1 MTDLFETNHNV
12 DESLHETTGNGKLS
26 NLQISVT
33 ILQNIQFLFRQSSCF
48 CKSKN
53 LANLDQFKKLSTKV
67 DFRITIW
74 IKKQDKYLHKDIQHE
89 VIRQLAIL
97 LLRDKA
103 KNINERVFFFIMADK
118 SHRL

>member
-1 MTDLFETNHNV
+1 MTDLSETNHNV
-12 DESLHETTGNGKLS
+12 DESLHETIGNGKLS
-26 NLQISVT
+26 NHQISVT
-33 ILQNIQFLFRQSSCF
+33 VLQNIQFLFRQSFGF

-53 LANLDQFKKLSTKV
+53 VANLDQFKKLSTKV

-74 IKKQDKYLHKDIQHE
+74 MKKQDKYLHKDIQHE

-97 LLRDKA
+97 LLRDIA
-103 KNINERVFFFIMADK
+103 KNINERVFFFIMAGK